1 MSASNTKDNKKQRG
15 FVAGS
20 YTKHFYGKEYEYES
34 FYPNSVNI
42 PYAHEDLRI
51 PILLEEA
58 TRHLAELNAYSH
70 LVPDI
75 DYFIQ
80 MHVRNEAVKSS
91 RIEGTNTGIDEAVLD
106 EKEISPERRD
116 DWQEVQNYIEAMN
129 YGVDRMVKLPLCMR
143 LLCEMHKI
151 LMRGVRGEGKQPG
164 EVRSKQNWIGVDI
177 KTASFIPPHQEVVPE
192 LLQDLEMFWN
202 DKNNLAIP
210 NLIKVAISHY
220 QFETIHPFNDG
231 NGRIGRILIVVHL
244 MNMGMLEK
252 PTLYLSDFFD
262 RYKGKYYDALTFVRE
277 QNDIDQWVLFFLSG
291 IIETAKKGKGVLRE
305 IIDLRTGYEET
316 LLTFGRR
323 AKSVKALIWFAF
335 SSPLFD
341 IASAA
346 THLNLSRSTVN
357 SIVKE
362 MVVAGILKESTGF
375 SRNRIFS
382 LHEYIDLF
390 KK

>member
-1 MSASNTKDNKKQRG
+1 MSISSAKGDKKPGG

-34 FYPNSVNI
+34 FYPNSVNV
-42 PYAHEDLRI
+42 PYAHKDLRI

-58 TRHLAELNAYSH
+58 AQHLAELNAYSH

-106 EKEISPERRD
+106 EKEVSPERRD
-116 DWQEVQNYIEAMN
+116 DWKEVQNYIEAMN

-143 LLCEMHKI
+143 LLCGMHKI
-151 LMRGVRGEGKQPG
+151 LMQGVRGEGKQPG

-202 DKNNLAIP
+202 DKNNLTIP

-231 NGRIGRILIVVHL
+231 NGRIGRILIVIHL
-244 MNMGMLEK
+244 MSMGILEK

-262 RYKGKYYDALTFVRE
+262 RHKGKYYDALTFVRE
-277 QNDIDQWVLFFLSG
+277 RNDIDQWVLFFLSG
-291 IIETAKKGKGVLRE
+291 IVETAKKGKGVLRE
-305 IIDLRTGYEET
+305 IIDLRTGYEEK

-323 AKSVKALIWFAF
+323 AKTAKALIWFAF
-335 SSPLFD
+335 SSPVFD
-341 IASAA
+341 VASAA
-346 THLNLSRSTVN
+346 AYLDLSRSTVN
-357 SIVKE
+357 SIAKE
-362 MVVAGILKESTGF
+362 MVAAGILKESTGF

-382 LHEYIDLF
+382 LHEYVDLF